1 MRYCVLLN
9 AESQKAE
16 PVKAKSGESLMKIAH
31 RLIECDMLQLLP
43 LYPGRLPNGYAAVC
57 DENVYGK
64 YSAINP
70 IASWLYGSDEH
81 GAPVVRNVVV
91 FRLRKDDFGWMTAE
105 EATAIADGLNAVPA
119 ESLNKVILNVVLQFA
134 GEIPKSP

>member
-9 AESQKAE
+9 AETQKAE

-31 RLIECDMLQLLP
+31 RLIDCDMLQLIP
-43 LYPGRLPNGYAAVC
+43 LYPGRLPKGYAAVC

-64 YSAINP
+64 FGSVNS
-70 IASWLYGSDEH
+70 IASWLYGADEH
-81 GAPVVRNVVV
+81 GAPVIRNVVV
-91 FRLRKDDFGWMTAE
+91 FRLRRDDFGWMEAE

-119 ESLNKVILNVVLQFA
+119 EDLNKVFLKVVLQYA
-134 GEIPKSP
+134 GEIPFTS